1 MSKNNTGIDKSG
13 LRLGI
18 VDRVLLRM
26 LSFNVIWYILM
37 LFLGSWILLFCAI
50 DMYMRSEIGT
60 AGHIEHVHDF
70 TGIEYLVLGP
80 FLFVVVLVSSLLFAR
95 IFMHRHR
102 GWAKVS
108 NIWLT
113 FSSVMVY
120 MLHVA
125 WYIDFSGY
133 DNLFVS
139 VFLNDAV
146 FVGVVVFWLISL
158 IFAFVC
164 KRERSYDLGDRFEI
178 LRYASVGNVTNLA
191 ILLNMLLNMMFL
203 VPYVLSYY
211 VYVLVYPVMYVGL
224 MYWGVSRL
232 RDMDEK

>member
-1 MSKNNTGIDKSG
+1 
-13 LRLGI
+13 
-18 VDRVLLRM
+18 
-26 LSFNVIWYILM
+26 
-37 LFLGSWILLFCAI
+37 
-50 DMYMRSEIGT
+50 MY
-60 AGHIEHVHDF
+60 
-70 TGIEYLVLGP
+70 
-80 FLFVVVLVSSLLFAR
+80 
-95 IFMHRHR
+95 RHR

-113 FSSVMVY
+113 FSSVMLY

-139 VFLNDAV
+139 VFLNAAV
-146 FVGVVVFWLISL
+146 FIGVFVFWLMSL
-158 IFAFVC
+158 VFAFVC

-203 VPYVLSYY
+203 VPYV
-211 VYVLVYPVMYVGL
+211 
-224 MYWGVSRL
+224 
-232 RDMDEK
+232 